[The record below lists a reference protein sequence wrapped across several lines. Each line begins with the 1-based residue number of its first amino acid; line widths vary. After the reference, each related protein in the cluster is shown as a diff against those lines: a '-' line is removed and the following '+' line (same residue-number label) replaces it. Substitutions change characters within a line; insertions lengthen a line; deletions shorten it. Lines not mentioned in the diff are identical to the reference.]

1 MLNKRKYSDLVKGL
15 LVAGISFAAG
25 MSQSL
30 AAAPVVSYTSSPVGQ
45 ADFIIDTRSAVLCEK
60 ASLQSARCLPARD
73 FFGPHKRLAN
83 FSGILW
89 LLGTAGLTGSE
100 HVLIVGNKSV
110 DKEAMAG
117 LLFIAGQ
124 RKISILRQAIGSL
137 KNTNLAPGVTQSKS
151 REEIY
156 QSIMR
161 SDRIVLR
168 DDLIKIV
175 RTANGPQIFDGR
187 SEGEYWGQLTRS
199 QRGGHIPGAEHMPV
213 NIANTGE
220 IKQLSSTPNSDEMPV
235 SYAHNAHES
244 LVYLARLEAT
254 GSASRTYLEGWA
266 GWASDGALPAD
277 SVTYPNKMLQP
288 RKINVAARKEV
299 TGKFSWIEFSGL
311 GIGGVALALGGFF
324 FGRTTNSARG

>member
-60 ASLQSARCLPARD
+60 ASLQGARCLSARD

-137 KNTNLAPGVTQSKS
+137 KNTNLAPGVTRSKS

-156 QSIMR
+156 QSTMR

-175 RTANGPQIFDGR
+175 HAADAPQILDGR

-199 QRGGHIPGAEHMPV
+199 QRGGHIPGAQHMPV
-213 NIANTGE
+213 GSVETGIA
-220 IKQLSSTPNSDEMPV
+220 KQISSSLNSDELPV
-235 SYAHNAHES
+235 SYAQNAHEG
-244 LVYLARLEAT
+244 LVYLARLEASGT
-254 GSASRTYLEGWA
+254 ASRTYLEGWA

-277 SVTYPNKMLQP
+277 SVTYPDRTP
-288 RKINVAARKEV
+288 RRQKIKVAASKKE
-299 TGKFSWIEFSGL
+299 TGKFSWIEYSGL